1 MLGFMLSLE
10 WVSLEA
16 AITAFLKLCDGALA
30 SYILTGLI
38 VLSVFSAWGCNS
50 NHTKNTKI
58 LCYVSI
64 SDHTDFLVNK
74 VTEGLTFY
82 QR

>member
-30 SYILTGLI
+30 SYILTWLI

-50 NHTKNTKI
+50 NHT
-58 LCYVSI
+58 
-64 SDHTDFLVNK
+64 DFLVNK
-74 VTEGLTFY
+74 EVTEGLTFY